1 MKKQLLLFS
10 TALLILTACSTEE
23 ETVKEEPKTETKTPM
38 KKEEKPEKE
47 KVEKKEPVKTEKE
60 LTNEEKLQ
68 ELFEEEFKDKY
79 ESVMFNETGDKRIRV
94 QLKNFPGSY
103 GPAIRDKQIKA
114 IAESLQLIKKSGI
127 EADGI
132 LVATKY
138 NGNNTIKAEF
148 DISVLDE
155 VDDDFVYRL
164 HSRPEDFTTSY
175 HEDNSIK

>member
-10 TALLILTACSTEE
+10 AALLVLTACSTEE
-23 ETVKEEPKTETKTPM
+23 EPAKEETKTETKAPV

-47 KVEKKEPVKTEKE
+47 KVEKKEPVKTEVE

-68 ELFEEEFKDKY
+68 ELFEKEFKDKY
-79 ESVMFNETGDKRIRV
+79 ESVMFNETGDKQIKV
-94 QLKNFPGSY
+94 QLKNFTGSY
-103 GPAIRDKQIKA
+103 GPAIRDRQIEA
-114 IAESLQLIKKSGI
+114 IADSLQLIKDSGI
-127 EADGI
+127 EAESI

-138 NGNNTIKAEF
+138 DGNNTIKAEF

-155 VDDDFVYRL
+155 VDDDFMYRL
-164 HSRPEDFTTSY
+164 HATPEKFTASY